1 MTNTIPLAPG
11 LRREDTYTVQNEH
24 TAEHL
29 GSGDLRV
36 LATPSMILF
45 MEMTARKLL
54 AKYLPPGISSVGARV
69 DVRHLAPSPVGAA
82 IRTVAEIIEVNGNKI
97 KFSIEAWDGHVQIGD
112 GTHLRVVVEEA
123 RFMEMTR
130 LHWGKSRKL
139 IPPKVVAP

>member
-1 MTNTIPLAPG
+1 MTITASLAPG
-11 LRREDTYTVQNEH
+11 LRREDTFTVQNEH

-54 AKYLPPGISSVGARV
+54 AAHLPPGYSSVGARV

-82 IRTVAEIIEVNGNKI
+82 IRTVAEITEVDGNKI
-97 KFSIEAWDGHVQIGD
+97 TFFIEAWDGEIQIG
-112 GTHLRVVVEEA
+112 GGAHWRVVIDEA
-123 RFMEMTR
+123 RFMER
-130 LHWGKSRKL
+130 VSQQSSAS
-139 IPPKVVAP
+139 PQ